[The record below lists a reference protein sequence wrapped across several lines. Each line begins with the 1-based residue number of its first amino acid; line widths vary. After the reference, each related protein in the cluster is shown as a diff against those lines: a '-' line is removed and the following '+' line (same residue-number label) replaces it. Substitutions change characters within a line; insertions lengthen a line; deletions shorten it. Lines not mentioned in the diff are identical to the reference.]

1 MAAKSKEQSLG
12 KFPIQSRQK
21 QSTIKSLEVMTEKEL
36 AKEVLKGHI
45 LIDPCP
51 TPWTM
56 LKTIA
61 KALGSK
67 K

>member
-1 MAAKSKEQSLG
+1 
-12 KFPIQSRQK
+12 
-21 QSTIKSLEVMTEKEL
+21 MTEKEL

-51 TPWTM
+51 TPWKM
-56 LKTIA
+56 LKIIS
-61 KALGSK
+61 KALGRK

>member
-1 MAAKSKEQSLG
+1 
-12 KFPIQSRQK
+12 
-21 QSTIKSLEVMTEKEL
+21 MTEKEL